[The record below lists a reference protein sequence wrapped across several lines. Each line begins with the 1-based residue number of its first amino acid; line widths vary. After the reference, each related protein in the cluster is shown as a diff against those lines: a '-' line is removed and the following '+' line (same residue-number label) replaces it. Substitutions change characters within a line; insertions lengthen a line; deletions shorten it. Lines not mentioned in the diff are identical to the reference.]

1 VTFGASR
8 EPLAGPPFTPIA
20 IVVPLPRSPFGAG
33 GLAIAA
39 ALFAHSAP
47 ARACGVP
54 PPGSPPG
61 FRCTDGDAETAPRFR
76 TSVNYTFSSTR
87 IVFSGDKK
95 ADVERS
101 LAASA
106 FEYRA
111 SDKWALQLSAGLL
124 LAGKMVFP
132 DSRHDFAHGLSLAI
146 GASYRLLEEKGVLPF
161 VGLTGTFGYASAKTH
176 EARTDYVG
184 YNAFDLRLGAVAGK
198 TIADALTIYA
208 AARVFGG
215 PIFWKLRGESLTG
228 TDVYKYQIGAGASVV
243 LWKRVDLFA
252 EGVAFGERMLSAGLG
267 VSY

>member
-1 VTFGASR
+1 MARGVFA
-8 EPLAGPPFTPIA
+8 LIA
-20 IVVPLPRSPFGAG
+20 IVVPPSRSPSSARGLVLPIAMLLG
-33 GLAIAA
+33 GAA
-39 ALFAHSAP
+39 AFFGCSGT

-61 FRCTDGDAETAPRFR
+61 FRCTEGDADTAPRFR

-101 LAASA
+101 LAAAA

-111 SDKWALQLSAGLL
+111 SEKWALQLSTGLL
-124 LAGKMVFP
+124 LAGKMVFS
-132 DSRHDFAHGLSLAI
+132 DGRHDFAGGLSLAV

-161 VGLTGTFGYASAKTH
+161 VGLTGTFGYATAKTH
-176 EARTDYVG
+176 EARTAYVG

-198 TIADALTIYA
+198 TIADALTLYA
-208 AARVFGG
+208 AARIFGG
-215 PIFWKLRGESLTG
+215 PIFWKMRGESLTG
-228 TDVYKYQIGAGASVV
+228 TDVYKYQVGAGASVV

-252 EGVAFGERMLSAGLG
+252 EGIVFGERMLSVGLG